1 MDIWDQILKT
11 RVKDIERFAN
21 LFPQVI
27 DYILFKKRDFNDDME
42 DKDDYFLIT
51 EENRAN
57 CVFVHV
63 VPKELMQL
71 FRQMQIQ
78 SPNEFYGYSV
88 LAGRRDNKALRV
100 TCFGVPCSILY
111 KSIMNNDIVKDIR
124 QDSIKHVVLGMV
136 FDDRERL
143 LMIKTTKHPYEGH
156 WTLPTGVVNN
166 NEQINNAVK
175 RIIHN
180 ETGVISEFVKETM
193 LIDKF
198 DRRNNKNVLIHFTLC
213 IALNDTT
220 EIGEEAEDVRWFS
233 KQDLLTIK
241 IVPEFKKYI
250 FERLF

>member
-27 DYILFKKRDFNDDME
+27 DYILFKKKEFRDDME
-42 DKDDYFLIT
+42 DKQDYLLIT

-63 VPKELMQL
+63 VPKELMSL

-78 SPNEFYGYSV
+78 SPNDFYGYSV
-88 LAGRRDNKALRV
+88 LAGRRDGKDLRI

-143 LMIKTTKHPYEGH
+143 LMIKTNKHPYEGH
-156 WTLPTGVVNN
+156 WTLPSGVVND
-166 NEQINNAVK
+166 NELIENAIARV
-175 RIIHN
+175 IYN
-180 ETGVISEFVKETM
+180 QTGVKSEFVKETM
-193 LIDKF
+193 LVDKF
-198 DRRNNKNVLIHFTLC
+198 DRRNNKNVMIHIVLC
-213 IALNDTT
+213 VALDDATS
-220 EIGEEAEDVRWFS
+220 IGSDASDVRWFS

-241 IVPEFKKYI
+241 IVPEFKKYV
-250 FERLF
+250 FEKVF